1 MRLPHRR
8 HHCRNDRS
16 KGDMRIAI
24 QDVDADTN
32 VREGIIDRWII
43 GQ

>member
-1 MRLPHRR
+1 
-8 HHCRNDRS
+8 
-16 KGDMRIAI
+16 MRIAI

-32 VREGIIDRWII
+32 VREGIFDRWII